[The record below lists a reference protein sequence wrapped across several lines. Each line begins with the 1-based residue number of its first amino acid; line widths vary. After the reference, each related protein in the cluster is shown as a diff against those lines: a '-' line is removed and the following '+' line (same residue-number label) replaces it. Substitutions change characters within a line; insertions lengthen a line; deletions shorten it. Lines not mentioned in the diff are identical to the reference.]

1 MNPIQFIELFPILSL
16 LSVQSNFPVYI
27 MFTSRQ
33 KLLKTRQLPQY
44 LPLNRVRVFIVEMQL
59 LHIILLKHINQ
70 SMTMSLLYIIA
81 FLRKATKKINFITNL
96 RLSQQ
101 IHGLLFFEQ
110 SLSGVPLLLLEFVP
124 KGLR

>member
-33 KLLKTRQLPQY
+33 KLLKTRQLPQH

-110 SLSGVPLLLLEFVP
+110 SLSGVLHLLLEFVP